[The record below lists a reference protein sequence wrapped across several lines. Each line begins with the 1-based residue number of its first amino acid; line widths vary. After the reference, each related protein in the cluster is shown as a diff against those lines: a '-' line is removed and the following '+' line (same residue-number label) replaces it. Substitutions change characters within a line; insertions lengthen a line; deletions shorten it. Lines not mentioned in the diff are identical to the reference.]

1 MASPDPL
8 ASRPSSRATV
18 IHRPAKLSSTVISE
32 CVASGNSF
40 QVNGPL
46 NLNECTINITCP
58 SGESCISRLGN
69 SHGRSASFDGSTRV
83 APQPTTASRRRYTD
97 PAPAHPGPRGSDSGT
112 QGSSSQINGTSTVA
126 ASKIMPQVSLF
137 GTTIAT
143 PISNPTVEG
152 NWMSMRLIKRNT
164 SRNLRMQV
172 DVAKR
177 KATYGG
183 QELTSTGHYIDM
195 RCKTAKL
202 DSRSTCVH
210 RFYLVHGPPFDILL
224 GSETG
229 CTVL

>member
-1 MASPDPL
+1 
-8 ASRPSSRATV
+8 
-18 IHRPAKLSSTVISE
+18 
-32 CVASGNSF
+32 
-40 QVNGPL
+40 
-46 NLNECTINITCP
+46 
-58 SGESCISRLGN
+58 
-69 SHGRSASFDGSTRV
+69 
-83 APQPTTASRRRYTD
+83 
-97 PAPAHPGPRGSDSGT
+97 
-112 QGSSSQINGTSTVA
+112 
-126 ASKIMPQVSLF
+126 
-137 GTTIAT
+137 
-143 PISNPTVEG
+143 
-152 NWMSMRLIKRNT
+152 MSMRLIKRST